1 VTATDVVETEELSTG
16 LTGDAELDAPD
27 GVRAVRITWIDWDS
41 DFRAADLR
49 IGDRVIAVDGVA
61 LADQLLPGKFGNL
74 VGQANESL
82 GWQTAGAQAGQTVT
96 LTVLRGEEQ
105 LEVAAKLLAERLY
118 RQGDKPALA
127 PGGPVRL
134 ENDGFD
140 GPWMSWYEN
149 FVKRMSYVLDYA
161 WVRTVFDNRAA
172 LAEHDEWLPRIEYV
186 EQHHPGDFAR
196 ILRADWEAVRA
207 YLAGAPVDAVDLEYR
222 DLGAK
227 RLEQVRA
234 AAVAGHAEL
243 TAALADRI
251 IDAFPVP
258 TLEQHAAAVGKVVEL
273 PVVQEREIVNDLG
286 QTYAVAASPTGEY
299 YLVLLSGNPAV
310 RALYATTERFR
321 GNVNPSLAERHQY
334 IGAISEQRRMIT
346 FRDRPI
352 VGVLVDVIAARVGA
366 DGECFVDMRE
376 PPGDAG
382 FTFAGEAALRSL
394 AAAAPSAD
402 APPEAVLTTM
412 VDAVKTA
419 DRARFDQLFATWSA
433 GTYDGQAYY
442 NAAYR
447 QAPAAMNG
455 AWERS
460 REMITGDVY
469 DVRVASIG
477 RVRRVVE
484 PDPATMRPAIDQVV
498 CFIDHVGS
506 FDGEYR
512 TFMTSFV
519 HRRWVL
525 QRLDEGPWRITEA
538 QSL

>member
-1 VTATDVVETEELSTG
+1 VTTADVIETEDLSTG
-16 LTGDAELDAPD
+16 LTADAELDSED
-27 GVRAVRITWIDWDS
+27 GIRSVRVTWIEWDS
-41 DFRAADLR
+41 DFRTTDLR
-49 IGDRVIAVDGVA
+49 IGDRVIAVDGTS
-61 LADQLLPGKFGNL
+61 LAEQLLPGKFGNL

-82 GWQTAGAQAGQTVT
+82 GWQTAGAQAGQAVA
-96 LTVLRGEEQ
+96 LTVRRGDEQ
-105 LEVAAKLLAERLY
+105 LDMSARLLAKRLY

-127 PGGPVRL
+127 PGGPARL

-140 GPWMSWYEN
+140 GAWMGWYED

-172 LAEHDEWLPRIEYV
+172 LVEHDEWLPRIEHV

-196 ILRADWEAVRA
+196 TLRTDWEAVRTC
-207 YLAGAPVDAVDLEYR
+207 LAGTAVSEVDLEYR
-222 DLGAK
+222 ELGAK
-227 RLEQVRA
+227 RLEHVRA
-234 AAVAGHAEL
+234 EAAAAHAEL
-243 TAALADRI
+243 IAALGDRTI
-251 IDAFPVP
+251 APFPVP

-273 PVVQEREIVNDLG
+273 PALNERDIVNDLG
-286 QTYAVAASPTGEY
+286 QTYAVAASPAGEH
-299 YLVLLSGNPAV
+299 YLVALSENPAV

-334 IGAISEQRRMIT
+334 VAAISEQRRMIT

-366 DGECFVDMRE
+366 DGECFVDMRAAA
-376 PPGDAG
+376 GDAG
-382 FTFAGEAALRSL
+382 FAFAGESSLRSL
-394 AAAAPSAD
+394 DVAAPTDD
-402 APPEAVLTTM
+402 APPDAVLVAM
-412 VDAVKTA
+412 IDAIKTA
-419 DRARFDQLFATWSA
+419 DRNRFDQLFATWSA
-433 GTYDGQAYY
+433 GVYDGQAYY

-447 QAPAAMNG
+447 QAPAALND

-460 REMITGDVY
+460 REMITGDVH
-469 DVRVASIG
+469 DVRVASVG
-477 RVRRVVE
+477 NPRRVVE

-498 CFIDHVGS
+498 CFVDHVGC

-525 QRLDEGPWRITEA
+525 QRRDEGPWRITEA
-538 QSL
+538 RSL